1 MTNKELK
8 ILDDQIQ
15 YLCNHYQDRI
25 KDIRQVTGINP
36 GFTFL
41 REAEIIE
48 SLYKSVLEHRKQ
60 EKSTCFSCG
69 TSGWHITYLRN
80 KKTYKKGE
88 KFVIKIYF
96 SFVEADTYEWYM

>member
-1 MTNKELK
+1 MTKKEIE
-8 ILDDQIQ
+8 ILDNEIQ

-25 KDIRQVTGINP
+25 KIMRQTLGINTA
-36 GFTFL
+36 FTFL
-41 REAEIIE
+41 REAETIE
-48 SLYKSVLEHRKQ
+48 YLYKSVLEHRKQ
-60 EKSTCFSCG
+60 EKSTYFSCG

-96 SFVEADTYEWYM
+96 SFVETDTYE